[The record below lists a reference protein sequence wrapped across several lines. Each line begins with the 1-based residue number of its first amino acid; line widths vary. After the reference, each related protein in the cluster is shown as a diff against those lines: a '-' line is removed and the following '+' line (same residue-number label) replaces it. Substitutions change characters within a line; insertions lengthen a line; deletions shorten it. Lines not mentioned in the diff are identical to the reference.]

1 MIRNFPA
8 RTLRGVCNPEGS
20 YPGDGVWTLSAFLDL
35 FCTKATT
42 ADTITSIKATSP
54 DSPMNPN
61 VCYGGGPLLDQSSC
75 LAAQAQ
81 TAAQVRASDPAGA
94 AAYDCLNSPSPALCT
109 LGLND
114 INGNITIPTWAW
126 ITGAGIL
133 AVTFL
138 RK

>member
-35 FCTKATT
+35 LCTKATT
-42 ADTITSIKATSP
+42 ANTITSISPTSP

-61 VCYGGGPLLDQSSC
+61 VCYGGGPLLDQSAC

-94 AAYDCLNSPSPALCT
+94 AAYDCLESPSPALCT

-126 ITGAGIL
+126 IAGGL
-133 AVTFL
+133 AIFAIFE
-138 RK
+138 K